1 MEDFIKNFFI
11 GFVATLIFLSVI
23 CFPLMLLWNW
33 LMPAVFGLP
42 ALTFWQTA
50 GLIIICHVLFK
61 PAVNINKD

>member
-1 MEDFIKNFFI
+1 MEDFIKNFLI

-42 ALTFWQTA
+42 TLTFWQTA

>member
-50 GLIIICHVLFK
+50 GLIIICHILFK
-61 PAVNINKD
+61 PAIDINKD

>member
-23 CFPLMLLWNW
+23 CFPLMLLWHW